1 MTAEDLNTTKNV
13 VLPEI
18 SSDMGKTTNIIIEAI
33 LAACTPFKKA
43 STQLNLL
50 LPLNENKLTQI
61 LVEQIEVKLK
71 RQPAIGVK
79 NQYSDIFLGTKG
91 IPDFYFHTVE
101 EGATHEP
108 LFVVE
113 SKRLPSPTFEKEYV
127 IGEKKN
133 GGMERFK
140 IEKHGKGL
148 PQCGMVGFIENFTSD
163 YWIKTINDWVLDLS
177 RTDASWSND
186 EILVESINSDN
197 YSYSVSQAKRYSSQP
212 VLLHHFL
219 ICLF

>member
-1 MTAEDLNTTKNV
+1 MTAEDLSTATNV
-13 VLPEI
+13 ILPEI
-18 SSDMGKTTNIIIEAI
+18 TSDQGKTISIIIEAI
-33 LAACTPFKKA
+33 QAACTPFKRA
-43 STQLNLL
+43 STQSNLK

-71 RQPAIGVK
+71 RQTAIGVK

-127 IGEKKN
+127 IGETHN
-133 GGMERFK
+133 GGIERFK

-148 PQCGMVGFIENFTSD
+148 SQCGMVGFIDNFTSN
-163 YWIKTINDWVLDLS
+163 YWIKTINKWIIDLS
-177 RTDASWSND
+177 KIDNNWSPD
-186 EILVESINSDN
+186 EILVESSSYDN
-197 YSYSVSQAKRYSSQP
+197 CCYSISKAKRLSSEP
-212 VLLHHFL
+212 VLLHHIL
-219 ICLF
+219 IS

>member
-1 MTAEDLNTTKNV
+1 MTAEDLNTTTNV
-13 VLPEI
+13 ILPEI
-18 SSDMGKTTNIIIEAI
+18 SSDLGKTISIIIEAI
-33 LAACTPFKKA
+33 QGACTPFKKA
-43 STQLNLL
+43 STQSNLL

-61 LVEQIEVKLK
+61 LVEQIDVKLK

-113 SKRLPSPTFEKEYV
+113 SKRLPSKTFEKEYV
-127 IGEKKN
+127 IGEAQN
-133 GGMERFK
+133 GGIERFK

-148 PQCGMVGFIENFTSD
+148 SQCGMVGFIENFTCD
-163 YWIKTINDWVLDLS
+163 YWIKVINKWICDLS
-177 RTDASWSND
+177 TQRTDWSD
-186 EILVESINSDN
+186 TEVIHEEINSEN
-197 YSYSVSQAKRYSSQP
+197 YCYCISISTRLTLSAIY
-212 VLLHHFL
+212 LHHFF
-219 ICLF
+219 IY

>member
-1 MTAEDLNTTKNV
+1 MTAEELNITTN
-13 VLPEI
+13 LIFPEI
-18 SSDMGKTTNIIIEAI
+18 TSDPGKTISIIIEAI
-33 LAACTPFKKA
+33 QAACTPFKKA
-43 STQLNLL
+43 STQSNLQ

-61 LVEQIEVKLK
+61 LVEQIDVKLK

-113 SKRLPSPTFEKEYV
+113 SKRLPSQTFEKEYV
-127 IGEKKN
+127 IGEKQN
-133 GGMERFK
+133 GGIERFK

-148 PQCGMVGFIENFTSD
+148 SQCGLVGFVENVTCD
-163 YWIKTINDWVLDLS
+163 YWLQTINKWIIELSETNADWHS
-177 RTDASWSND
+177 D
-186 EILVESINSDN
+186 EVLVEYTNSDSYF
-197 YSYSVSQAKRYSSQP
+197 YSISTVKRISSEP
-212 VLLHHFL
+212 VLLHHFWVN
-219 ICLF
+219 